1 MVLQEDSESPH
12 VAAGAGHNAVNHL
25 LLQHEVLVPHT
36 LCHGNEMQQQRAG
49 DVVGQIADD
58 AQILAKTA
66 EIDLQHVLLHQRQRV
81 TILRSQPG
89 SEIAVDLDD
98 SEMARLSHERCC
110 QHASAGANLDK
121 VVARPGSNG
130 LHDGID
136 AGAVCQEV
144 LAEALAGDDA
154 GRALLASSVMSV
166 VRHRV
171 RIRQCVVAASD
182 FWRYST

>member
-1 MVLQEDSESPH
+1 
-12 VAAGAGHNAVNHL
+12 
-25 LLQHEVLVPHT
+25 
-36 LCHGNEMQQQRAG
+36 MQQQRAG
-49 DVVGQIADD
+49 DVVGQIAND

-66 EIDLQHVLLHQRQRV
+66 EIDLQNVLLHQGQRV

-98 SEMARLSHERCC
+98 GEMTRLGHQRRG
-110 QHASAGANLDK
+110 QHAGAGANLDK
-121 VVARPGSNG
+121 VVAGPGSNG

-136 AGAVCQEV
+136 AGTVCQEV

-154 GRALLASSVMSV
+154 GRALLASGVMSV
-166 VRHRV
+166 VRHQV
-171 RIRQCVVAASD
+171 RIRQCVVVASD